1 MSKIDFFPVRDLL
14 LLMRPKQWVKN
25 FFVFSPLVFSGFMFN
40 WGFLL
45 NSLFAF
51 LFFCFAASSVYIVN
65 DLGDI
70 EKDRLH
76 PKKKFRPLAS
86 GKVSV
91 LQSFFLLAFCYIV
104 ILSAFLFNYKVALVL
119 LVYVLINFF
128 YTKILKDIPVVD
140 IFIVAFG
147 FVLRVYAGA
156 LAIQVPVS
164 NWMLITVLALSLYLA
179 AVKREQELKNSGHI
193 ARASLEKYSSSLVKK
208 YVETS
213 ATCAI
218 IFYSMFVLESKPNL
232 VLTIPIILFGI
243 FRYWYIVESSDIGES
258 PTDAVVQDKPILIIV
273 LAWIGLVVYQLYFN
287 I

>member
-1 MSKIDFFPVRDLL
+1 MDKNNAFCFRDLL
-14 LLMRPKQWVKN
+14 LLIRPKQWVKN
-25 FFVFSPLVFSGFMFN
+25 LFVFSPLVFSGFMFD
-40 WGFLL
+40 WEFFL
-45 NSLFAF
+45 NSLLAF

-76 PKKKFRPLAS
+76 PKKKFRPIAS

-91 LQSFFLLAFCYIV
+91 LQSLFLLAGCYLV
-104 ILSAFLFNYKVALVL
+104 TFSSFLFNYKVALVL
-119 LVYVLINFF
+119 VAYVIVNFF
-128 YTKILKDIPVVD
+128 YTKILKNIPVVD
-140 IFIVAFG
+140 IFIVALG
-147 FVLRVYAGA
+147 FVFRVYAGA

-179 AVKREQELKNSGHI
+179 AVKREQELKNSGHV
-193 ARASLEKYSSSLVKK
+193 ARISLKNYSSSLVKK

-218 IFYSMFVLESKPNL
+218 VFYSMFVLESKPNL
-232 VLTIPIILFGI
+232 VLTIPLILFGI
-243 FRYWYIVESSDIGES
+243 FRYWYIVENSDVGES
-258 PTDAVVQDKPILIIV
+258 PTDAVIQDKPILIIV
-273 LAWIGLVVYQLYFN
+273 LAWMGLVVYQLYFN